1 MVPDPQQRRTAVTI
15 YDVAAAAGV
24 APSTVSRALA
34 RPGRVSSDTAAKV
47 RAAATA
53 LGYQRSSSAPALA
66 SVSTKLLAMI
76 VADIAN
82 PVFID
87 IVRGAEATCDAAG
100 YTLILINGRESA
112 TYERH
117 AAEQFLN
124 AVDGLILTSP
134 RLSDSGI
141 RVLSKHRPLMIVNR
155 VVRGLPSVLTDAS
168 RGARRAVEHLGQL
181 GHKRIT
187 YLAGPEASWTD
198 GVRWRSVEE
207 ACLQLEIRSQR
218 VGPHSPEPAGGERA
232 ARRWAQS
239 PTSGVVA
246 FNDLMAIG
254 FIKGLHA
261 LGVDVPR
268 DVSVVSF
275 DNSQV
280 GALTTPALTSIASP
294 LFLQGETAVR
304 NLVAIIGGAQS
315 SHEPV
320 LLPVKLVPRASTGRA
335 HTGRILLP

>member
-1 MVPDPQQRRTAVTI
+1 MIRQTKGTAITI

-34 RPGRVSSDTAAKV
+34 RPGRVSAETAAKV

-53 LGYQRSSSAPALA
+53 LGYRRSPTAPALA
-66 SVSTKLLAMI
+66 SVSSKLIAMI
-76 VADIAN
+76 VADIGN

-87 IVRGAEATCDAAG
+87 VVRGAEAACEVAG
-100 YTLILINGRESA
+100 YTMLLVNGQESA
-112 TYERH
+112 TRERR
-117 AAEQFLN
+117 AAEEFLS

-141 RVLSKHRPLMIVNR
+141 RMLAKQRPVMVLNR
-155 VVRGLPSVLTDAS
+155 IVRGLPSVLTDAS

-181 GHKRIT
+181 GHRKIT
-187 YLAGPEASWTD
+187 YLGGPEASWTD

-207 ACLQLEIRSQR
+207 ACLQLEIRTRR
-218 VGPHSPEPAGGERA
+218 VGPNPPNPGGGERA
-232 ARRWAQS
+232 AHQWAQS

-254 FIKGLHA
+254 FIRGLRA
-261 LGVDVPR
+261 LGVEVPR

-275 DNSQV
+275 DNSQT
-280 GALTTPALTSIASP
+280 GSLTTPALTSVASP
-294 LFLQGETAVR
+294 LSLQGATAVR
-304 NLVAIIGGAQS
+304 NLVAIIGGARS

-320 LLPVKLVPRASTGRA
+320 LLPVKLVPRASTGKARR
-335 HTGRILLP
+335 GRIPLL